1 MKSTKLILAA
11 LAIGFVVPVL
21 AMADDATPQST
32 TPPAT
37 SSQPA
42 HHEKSSKPAKP
53 HVNLNTGTKEQLM
66 TVPGLDDA
74 TADKIIAARPFK
86 SKNELV
92 EKKILTKK
100 EYDKVS
106 SMVTTGS
113 SSSSHHSSSSST
125 TKK

>member
-1 MKSTKLILAA
+1 MKRSKLILAA

-21 AMADDATPQST
+21 AMADDAPQST

-42 HHEKSSKPAKP
+42 HHEKSAKPAKP

-66 TVPGLDDA
+66 AIPGLDDA

-92 EKKILTKK
+92 EKKIVTKE
-100 EYDKVS
+100 EYNKIS

-113 SSSSHHSSSSST
+113 SSTKSKSSST

>member
-11 LAIGFVVPVL
+11 LAIGLVVPVL
-21 AMADDATPQST
+21 AKADDATPQST

-66 TVPGLDDA
+66 AIPGLDDA

-86 SKNELV
+86 STKELV
-92 EKKILTKK
+92 EKNILTK
-100 EYDKVS
+100 EQYSKVS
-106 SMVTTGS
+106 SMVTAS
-113 SSSSHHSSSSST
+113 SPHHSSSKST

>member
-1 MKSTKLILAA
+1 MKRSKLILAA

-21 AMADDATPQST
+21 AMADDTTPPAS

-37 SSQPA
+37 SSE
-42 HHEKSSKPAKP
+42 HHEKSSTKPAKP

-66 TVPGLDDA
+66 TIPGLDDA

-92 EKKILTKK
+92 EKKIMTKK
-100 EYDKVS
+100 EYEKIS
-106 SMVTTGS
+106 GMVTTGS
-113 SSSSHHSSSSST
+113 SSSHHSSSTST

>member
-21 AMADDATPQST
+21 AMADDAPAT
-32 TPPAT
+32 TPPAA

-66 TVPGLDDA
+66 TIPGLDDA

-92 EKKILTKK
+92 EKKIMTKK

-113 SSSSHHSSSSST
+113 SSSSHKSSSST
-125 TKK
+125 TEKK

>member
-1 MKSTKLILAA
+1 MKGSKLILAA

-21 AMADDATPQST
+21 AMADDTTPPAS

-66 TVPGLDDA
+66 TIPGLDDA

-92 EKKILTKK
+92 EKKIVTKE
-100 EYDKVS
+100 EYNKIS

-113 SSSSHHSSSSST
+113 SSKSKSSST

>member
-1 MKSTKLILAA
+1 MKRSRLILAA

-21 AMADDATPQST
+21 AMADDTTPQSS

-37 SSQPA
+37 SA
-42 HHEKSSKPAKP
+42 EHHEKSSKPAKP
-53 HVNLNTGTKEQLM
+53 HVNLNTGTKDQLM
-66 TVPGLDDA
+66 TIPGLDDA

-92 EKKILTKK
+92 EKKIMTKK
-100 EYDKVS
+100 EYEKIS
-106 SMVTTGS
+106 GMVTTGS
-113 SSSSHHSSSSST
+113 SSSSHKSSTST

>member
-1 MKSTKLILAA
+1 MKGSKLILAA

-21 AMADDATPQST
+21 AMADDTTPPAS

-37 SSQPA
+37 SSE
-42 HHEKSSKPAKP
+42 HHEKSSTKPAKP

-66 TVPGLDDA
+66 TIPGLDDA

-92 EKKILTKK
+92 EKKIMTKK
-100 EYDKVS
+100 EYEKIS
-106 SMVTTGS
+106 GMVTTGS
-113 SSSSHHSSSSST
+113 SSSHHSSTST